1 VFDPVAGRIVTQPQ
15 PSPPPSSSEPSS
27 SEAKQT
33 GKPAG
38 WKGESRWAEVATA
51 RRAAGKAGKAARATY
66 VCGKCGDG
74 FSQWWGTCRSC
85 QAVGTLT
92 KYFAGA
98 DSADAE
104 GSHHA
109 ARSWIQQKS
118 KEMVPKSLRE
128 VSKGFDQTGW
138 RIPL

>member
-1 VFDPVAGRIVTQPQ
+1 
-15 PSPPPSSSEPSS
+15 
-27 SEAKQT
+27 
-33 GKPAG
+33 
-38 WKGESRWAEVATA
+38 
-51 RRAAGKAGKAARATY
+51 
-66 VCGKCGDG
+66 
-74 FSQWWGTCRSC
+74 
-85 QAVGTLT
+85 VGTLT
-92 KYFAGA
+92 KYVAGA

-118 KEMVPKSLRE
+118 KEMVPKSLSE